1 MIKTIQFSCAA
12 GEPKRQREY
21 KKFNTARKVAK
32 FVLHIDS
39 RKHMGMLS
47 KIV

>member
-1 MIKTIQFSCAA
+1 MIKTKKFSCAA
-12 GEPKRQREY
+12 GEPKRQRDY

-39 RKHMGMLS
+39 QKHMGMVS